1 MGFIVSLLIIALG
14 AILTWGINDTS
25 KSINLDV
32 IGVVLMGVGIVG
44 FILTLWFWETWWGGG
59 YFRRTRYA
67 SGAPGYDYAPAPTR
81 RRGYVVEEEDVPVA
95 GPPVAGPPAVAPPA
109 APPGPPPP

>member
-1 MGFIVSLLIIALG
+1 MGFVVSLLIIAMG
-14 AILTWGINDTS
+14 AILTWGVNDTS

-32 IGVVLMGVGIVG
+32 IGVVLMGVGAVG
-44 FILTLWFWETWWGGG
+44 FILTMFFWESWWGPG

-67 SGAPGYDYAPAPTR
+67 AQRPDTAPGYDYAPAPWR

-95 GPPVAGPPAVAPPA
+95 PP
-109 APPGPPPP
+109 PPGPPPPP